1 MSVCK
6 EKKADE
12 AQKVFEKKKKE
23 EIKAAK
29 ALEPKRRPG
38 RPRKQPEPEQPEAA
52 KLLEPP
58 PKRSRVKSAPADA
71 SGVKLGAKPKSKARA
86 KASPKPKTSPK
97 AKRSAKPKASPS
109 KKQARSAA
117 KKKVAPSKKQA
128 RSAAKKKVAKAEGKE
143 QEKEKRKERAES
155 TWQQLKA
162 ARIPDLVMPAE
173 LGERVS
179 FTCKGR
185 DGKSSIGVILYTSS
199 FYISRATSPEHW
211 PQTLHNLK
219 APVSSE

>member
-71 SGVKLGAKPKSKARA
+71 SSVKLGAKPKSKARA

-97 AKRSAKPKASPS
+97 AKRSAKPKAS
-109 KKQARSAA
+109 
-117 KKKVAPSKKQA
+117 PSKKQA

>member
-1 MSVCK
+1 M
-6 EKKADE
+6 
-12 AQKVFEKKKKE
+12 
-23 EIKAAK
+23 
-29 ALEPKRRPG
+29 EPKRRPG

-71 SGVKLGAKPKSKARA
+71 SSVKLGAKPKSKARA

-97 AKRSAKPKASPS
+97 AKRSAKPKAS
-109 KKQARSAA
+109 
-117 KKKVAPSKKQA
+117 PSKKQA

>member
-1 MSVCK
+1 M
-6 EKKADE
+6 
-12 AQKVFEKKKKE
+12 
-23 EIKAAK
+23 
-29 ALEPKRRPG
+29 EPKRRPG
-38 RPRKQPEPEQPEAA
+38 RPRKQPEPEQPEVA

-97 AKRSAKPKASPS
+97 AKRSAKPKVS
-109 KKQARSAA
+109 
-117 KKKVAPSKKQA
+117 PSKKQA